1 MLGKLSNEHPPPV
14 KLGPDEDEGV
24 DPDVQLPLRVGG
36 VKQSEAICQA
46 DPPLLKLLCT
56 LGHILPVENTLGS
69 NFPVMVN
76 FFRAEPTLSIIKD
89 SRQSSTSG
97 PTWHQ
102 VCAFAENPSRAFPF
116 GKALHPLAY
125 WDSACGSQHLCTTHF
140 VSDFDSL
147 VEVNQAIKA

>member
-14 KLGPDEDEGV
+14 KLRPDEDEGV

-76 FFRAEPTLSIIKD
+76 FFRAEPTLSVVKD
-89 SRQSSTSG
+89 SGQSSTSR
-97 PTWHQ
+97 PTRHQ
-102 VCAFAENPSRAFPF
+102 VCASAKNSSRAFSA
-116 GKALHPLAY
+116 GKALHPLAD
-125 WDSACGSQHLCTTHF
+125 WGSACGRQHLLHLF
-140 VSDFDSL
+140 VSDFNSL